1 MNIAMI
7 FWRKIPHE
15 TEEVGEIS
23 QSPEKSHGNL
33 DQTQRRLPRGPLR
46 QRWGIPS
53 DVKAGSGGVD
63 SY

>member
-46 QRWGIPS
+46 DGESHPMS
-53 DVKAGSGGVD
+53 KLEVAG
-63 SY
+63 